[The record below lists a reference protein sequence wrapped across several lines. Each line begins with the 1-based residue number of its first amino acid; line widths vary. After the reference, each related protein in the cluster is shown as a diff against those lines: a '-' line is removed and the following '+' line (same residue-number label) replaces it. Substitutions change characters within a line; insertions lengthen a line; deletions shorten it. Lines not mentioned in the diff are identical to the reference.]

1 MLRLSDLLTEGLRI
15 CKILLGVQLGEPAA
29 TGRWG
34 AVDWAVDASGKA
46 PALDFFRGLSDRD
59 AAKVEALFRR
69 LADSGRMTNEEKFKK
84 LESRQGLAIWE
95 IKSFQLR
102 FLGGFVPGK
111 RFLVAHAVRKKS
123 DKHRPSDVKKAV
135 RILSEHASRQA
146 EGG

>member
-1 MLRLSDLLTEGLRI
+1 M
-15 CKILLGVQLGEPAA
+15 
-29 TGRWG
+29 
-34 AVDWAVDASGKA
+34 DWAVDASGKA